1 MRVAVELLVLACLVV
16 GAAPALAVGRML
28 AAASRP
34 VVGGT
39 LPDYDLAVWHRF
51 RTPLLMSVVA
61 LFGGALAYLVLKRR
75 PSAARLG
82 HALATSADA
91 GRAFWNGLAA
101 SRRAGRWACV
111 RLLEAG
117 LTRQL
122 LLVLVVA
129 VALALAAWGLRDGVH
144 PGSRPT
150 LALAPSFALLWILG
164 AAAAVGEAWRAR
176 RDRLGAL
183 MLTGV
188 AGVAVVITFSWY
200 SAPDLALTQLAV
212 EVVTTLLVLLGLRWL
227 PRRDRGR
234 TGADAPGRRARDL
247 GVAIAVGGGMATL
260 AYAVAT
266 RDLPEG
272 PSAFF
277 LERALTDGGGR
288 NVVNVILVDFRGF
301 DTFGEG
307 VVLSIVALTVYAL
320 LRRFR
325 PARETMRLPHQQR
338 AVPADLA
345 TDLLNPRRVRDPAV
359 GYLMVPA
366 VLARLLLPLVI
377 VVAFHLFL
385 RGHNAPGGGF
395 VGGLVTSAG
404 LLLQYLVSGA
414 EWVEERVRLAPRA
427 LIATGL
433 LLAIA
438 TGAGAIVAG
447 HPLLTSRTWHFE
459 VPIVG
464 EVHLP
469 SATFFDLGVF
479 SLVVGSTLFML
490 VAIAHQSV
498 RAARRRTPDG
508 ARARAR
514 DRDRR
519 PRRVRSVARAPAADV
534 PAADRPHADLV
545 RGEPL
550 YLQHGEPCDR
560 QGADPRGQDRAHP
573 RELRGS
579 HAAGARP
586 HRDRHQLRDYRAAPG
601 RHPRVPRLDGEG
613 PRGRRGVT
621 ALLHRCM
628 PHLVV
633 APILLPM
640 ATAAVMLLMG
650 EGRRPWKVVLGTG
663 SMLAGLATAVAL
675 LWWTSARGPVTYVPG
690 GWPAAAGIAVVA
702 DRLSAL
708 MLVLAWILGPSA
720 VVFSAARWHRA
731 AVHFHPLLQLQLM
744 GLSGAFLAG
753 DLFNL
758 FVFFEI
764 LLAASYG
771 LLLHGSGRTRI
782 VAGLRYVAVNLTA
795 SSLFLVGAAMLYG
808 VTGTLNLAALAEHL
822 AAVGP
827 EDRGLLEAG
836 AGILAVA
843 FLAKAAAWP
852 ATACAR
858 TSRSRA
864 RSSDGARSGPA
875 SSGSLSTRATPT
887 RSRCSPRS

>member
-150 LALAPSFALLWILG
+150 LPLAPSFALLWILG

-414 EWVEERVRLAPRA
+414 E
-427 LIATGL
+427 
-433 LLAIA
+433 
-438 TGAGAIVAG
+438 
-447 HPLLTSRTWHFE
+447 
-459 VPIVG
+459 
-464 EVHLP
+464 
-469 SATFFDLGVF
+469 
-479 SLVVGSTLFML
+479 
-490 VAIAHQSV
+490 
-498 RAARRRTPDG
+498 
-508 ARARAR
+508 
-514 DRDRR
+514 
-519 PRRVRSVARAPAADV
+519 
-534 PAADRPHADLV
+534 
-545 RGEPL
+545 
-550 YLQHGEPCDR
+550 
-560 QGADPRGQDRAHP
+560 
-573 RELRGS
+573 
-579 HAAGARP
+579 
-586 HRDRHQLRDYRAAPG
+586 
-601 RHPRVPRLDGEG
+601 
-613 PRGRRGVT
+613 
-621 ALLHRCM
+621 
-628 PHLVV
+628 
-633 APILLPM
+633 
-640 ATAAVMLLMG
+640 
-650 EGRRPWKVVLGTG
+650 
-663 SMLAGLATAVAL
+663 
-675 LWWTSARGPVTYVPG
+675 
-690 GWPAAAGIAVVA
+690 
-702 DRLSAL
+702 
-708 MLVLAWILGPSA
+708 
-720 VVFSAARWHRA
+720 
-731 AVHFHPLLQLQLM
+731 
-744 GLSGAFLAG
+744 
-753 DLFNL
+753 
-758 FVFFEI
+758 
-764 LLAASYG
+764 
-771 LLLHGSGRTRI
+771 
-782 VAGLRYVAVNLTA
+782 
-795 SSLFLVGAAMLYG
+795 
-808 VTGTLNLAALAEHL
+808 
-822 AAVGP
+822 
-827 EDRGLLEAG
+827 
-836 AGILAVA
+836 
-843 FLAKAAAWP
+843 
-852 ATACAR
+852 
-858 TSRSRA
+858 
-864 RSSDGARSGPA
+864 
-875 SSGSLSTRATPT
+875 
-887 RSRCSPRS
+887 